1 MFFRKLYII
10 LKDLSIDTPHGY
22 VHRKKK
28 FHPSVTCMGGPTP
41 NSFFYYLVSYFCSG
55 SYNTYSHQI
64 SSLQYLQFPS
74 KSAVTDGQ
82 TDRRT
87 DGHDET
93 IRVPFLPFWLRN
105 PKNEQSLVFQGPVQG
120 WNSSTIQRPNQSQ
133 HQLGPFIVQKCI
145 L

>member
-105 PKNEQSLVFQGPVQG
+105 PKNQIKDSQLRATCRNLRFLNRDLVSNLDLRNVNPYKI
-120 WNSSTIQRPNQSQ
+120 W
-133 HQLGPFIVQKCI
+133 H
-145 L
+145 